1 MGPPR
6 HQRGRRRVS
15 LSRVCVCVWV
25 CVGCVCVC
33 VCVWVGGCVCVCV
46 CVRCGVGGVLR
57 FDCTV
62 LLVRLLLLNPPPCF
76 SSSFLLFPR
85 LLFFWLRFTHCLSPL
100 FCFSVGQ
107 EEKGGKEEKGN
118 HPRRHKR
125 RTSLY
130 IFDSVC
136 VCVCVCL
143 CVVCAP
149 PLSLDLSRPLSTS
162 QLPVLL
168 SSSPLPSHPPLLL
181 QTPPLPWRRH
191 YRKRNRFGGSC

>member
-1 MGPPR
+1 M
-6 HQRGRRRVS
+6 
-15 LSRVCVCVWV
+15 
-25 CVGCVCVC
+25 
-33 VCVWVGGCVCVCV
+33 CVCV